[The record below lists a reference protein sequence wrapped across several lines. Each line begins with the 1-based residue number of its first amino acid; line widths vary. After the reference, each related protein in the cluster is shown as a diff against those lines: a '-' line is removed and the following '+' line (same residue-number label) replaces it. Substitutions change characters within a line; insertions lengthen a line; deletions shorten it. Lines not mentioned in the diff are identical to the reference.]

1 MDMGGMSGIGPGLMS
16 PFAGFAGLGIGMA
29 LSMVAMTVL
38 RSAGARKGRG
48 EAWTTPGVIGGVIL
62 LAGAGAAL
70 SALGTF
76 FGMMG
81 ILFAVFF
88 LVGGFTAFSGAAQS
102 EQRRREAM
110 DLARELNRTAYQGQP
125 PVPPASGTA
134 APRGTTLNG
143 EPLPDSGQGTGGRR
157 EPDWYQYGT
166 EGAEGGRP
174 SS

>member
-1 MDMGGMSGIGPGLMS
+1 MDLGGMSGMGPGLMS
-16 PFAGFAGLGIGMA
+16 PFVGFAGLAIGMA

-110 DLARELNRTAYQGQP
+110 DLARELNRNAYQGQP

-143 EPLPDSGQGTGGRR
+143 EPLPDSGQSTGGRR
-157 EPDWYQYGT
+157 EPDWYQSGT

>member
-1 MDMGGMSGIGPGLMS
+1 MDLGGMSGMGPGLMS
-16 PFAGFAGLGIGMA
+16 PFVGFAGLAIGMA

-38 RSAGARKGRG
+38 RSAGAKKGRG
-48 EAWTTPGVIGGVIL
+48 ESWQGPAIIGGAL
-62 LAGAGAAL
+62 LLGGAGAAL
-70 SALGTF
+70 SALGSF
-76 FGMMG
+76 FGLMG

-88 LVGGFTAFSGAAQS
+88 LVGGFTAFNGAAQA

-110 DLARELNRTAYQGQP
+110 DLARELNRNAYQGQP

-143 EPLPDSGQGTGGRR
+143 EPLPDSGQSTGGRR
-157 EPDWYQYGT
+157 EPDWYQSGT